1 MPDLVV
7 EHSSILHVLPTV
19 PCVLYARDDPGKVFQ
34 RPVEILDRKGR
45 TGPGSCVDLT
55 FPLRTLSPGL
65 GSAVLQVLAGTQS
78 GLSATQIA
86 RLASRGT
93 RVGQVPVLNR
103 LVEHG
108 LVLAEPANRGFLY
121 RLNREHVL
129 ASAIMHAVNARST
142 VPQRLRDTAR
152 ELQPAPVHLSVFGS
166 FARAEAGP
174 DSDIDLLIVS
184 PAQADPGEQWALQ
197 VQSLADR
204 VVGWTGNRVEQVVLT
219 VDRLAEVVVADAP
232 VIRSWLADSI
242 AVHGPPLSEL
252 VSMLHD
258 PAVRTAAR

>member
-1 MPDLVV
+1 M
-7 EHSSILHVLPTV
+7 
-19 PCVLYARDDPGKVFQ
+19 
-34 RPVEILDRKGR
+34 
-45 TGPGSCVDLT
+45 DLT

-65 GSAVLQVLAGTQS
+65 DSAVLHVLAGTES

-129 ASAIMHAVNARST
+129 ASAVLHAVNARST
-142 VPQRLRDTAR
+142 VLQRLRDTAR
-152 ELQPAPVHLSVFGS
+152 ELQPAPAHLSVFGS

-174 DSDIDLLIVS
+174 DSDIDLLIVRS
-184 PAQADPGEQWALQ
+184 AQADPAEQWALQ

-219 VDRLAEVVVADAP
+219 VDRLAEVIVADEP
-232 VIRSWLADSI
+232 IVESWLADSL
-242 AVHGPPLSEL
+242 AVYGPPLSEL
-252 VSMLHD
+252 VSTLRD
-258 PAVRTAAR
+258 RAVRTAER

>member
-1 MPDLVV
+1 M
-7 EHSSILHVLPTV
+7 
-19 PCVLYARDDPGKVFQ
+19 A
-34 RPVEILDRKGR
+34 
-45 TGPGSCVDLT
+45 

-65 GSAVLQVLAGTQS
+65 DSAVLHVLAATES

-129 ASAIMHAVNARST
+129 APAVLHAVRARST
-142 VPQRLRDTAR
+142 VLQRLRDAAR
-152 ELQPAPVHLSVFGS
+152 DLGPDLVHVSVFGS
-166 FARAEAGP
+166 FARGQAGP
-174 DSDIDLLIVS
+174 ASDIDLLIVRS
-184 PAQADPGEQWALQ
+184 ARARADLDEQWSLQ
-197 VQSLADR
+197 VQALADR
-204 VVGWTGNRVEQVVLT
+204 VLAWTGNRMEYVVLT
-219 VDRLAEVVVADAP
+219 TDRLAVVVAADEP
-232 VIRSWLADSI
+232 IVRSWLVDSL

-252 VSMLHD
+252 VDAMTND
-258 PAVRTAAR
+258 PVVRRAHP